1 MDPYIKDLTYVIKN
15 TRMTST
21 YKMVWI
27 RSIIEI
33 CKFNRDLKTIHFDE
47 ISEIIFEKYWD
58 QTIFFNLEQGYNS
71 EEPPKI
77 YQIVSEEV
85 EKYRDTYG
93 RQPKFYSEVRDKVNI
108 PVEEISFQL
117 TRYVSHLF
125 PEVNKKPYK
134 IYDLEDLKKRIV
146 RPYRPDL
153 IHDHFELLSDVISF
167 RWVQFLEGFNESP
180 KISMKVRGTDQKE
193 IKRDTK
199 LKKFWEF
206 LDLENPNRICFHTGK
221 PIEEGRLEVDHVI
234 PWSYLFSD
242 DIWNLVYVDKSVNSS
257 KSNSIPIEETIQ
269 KLETRNKHLLELMK
283 TQFPKNKRTR
293 ELDLSIK
300 LGLVRKRWIG
310 CQ

>member
-15 TRMTST
+15 TRMTNT

-27 RSIIEI
+27 RSIVEI
-33 CKFNRDLKTIHFDE
+33 CKFNRELKNIHFDE

-58 QTIFFNLEQGYNS
+58 QTIFFDLEQGSNTK
-71 EEPPKI
+71 EPPKI
-77 YQIVSEEV
+77 YQIVSEKIEN
-85 EKYRDTYG
+85 YRENFGY
-93 RQPKFYSEVRDKVNI
+93 QPKFYSEVRDKVNV
-108 PVEEISFQL
+108 PLEEISYQL

-125 PEVNKKPYK
+125 QEVNKINYK
-134 IYDLEDLKKRIV
+134 IYDLDLKNRIV

-153 IHDHFELLSDVISF
+153 IHDHFELLTDVISY

-180 KISMKVRGTDQKE
+180 KISRKVRGTDQKN

-199 LKKFWEF
+199 LKNFWEF
-206 LDLENPNRICFHTGK
+206 LDLENPNRICFHSGK
-221 PIEEGRLEVDHVI
+221 PIEQGRLEVDHVV

-242 DIWNLVYVDKSVNSS
+242 DIWNLVFVDKSVNSS
-257 KSNSIPIEETIQ
+257 KSNSIPTEDTIH
-269 KLETRNKHLLELMK
+269 KLENRNERLLELMK
-283 TQFPKNKRTR
+283 SHFPINKHTR